1 MPLCPPWR
9 VAVGNLPSGDH
20 PVCRHVGGTYRDRGS
35 SQRRPPASVR
45 PATERSG
52 LETERPAGAPAWRRP
67 TRGEHR
73 WPAALAI
80 LAAIALQLP
89 LPTSITPTGRLLL
102 PLVEAVLLVVLVAAD
117 PFRIDRESTV
127 LRMLALANLLFIAWI
142 NGWAVV
148 LLVRRILLH
157 EPITPGR
164 LLIAGG
170 CIWLTNVIVFG
181 LAYWEF
187 DRGGPAVRASGRR
200 SVPDFL
206 FAQMQ
211 SPELA
216 SPEWEPQFA
225 DYLYLSFTNAT
236 AFSPTDVLPLSRWAK
251 MIMMVQSAVALTVV
265 VLVVARAVN
274 VLG

>member
-1 MPLCPPWR
+1 MDTDE
-9 VAVGNLPSGDH
+9 S
-20 PVCRHVGGTYRDRGS
+20 
-35 SQRRPPASVR
+35 
-45 PATERSG
+45 ATR
-52 LETERPAGAPAWRRP
+52 LPAWRRR
-67 TRGEHR
+67 TRGERR
-73 WPAALAI
+73 WPAGLAVVV
-80 LAAIALQLP
+80 AITLQVMLP
-89 LPTSITPTGRLLL
+89 GSIVPGIRLFLPIIELT
-102 PLVEAVLLVVLVAAD
+102 LLVALVAAN
-117 PFRIDRESTV
+117 PFRIDRESGA
-127 LRMLALANLLFIAWI
+127 LRMLGLAILSVVAVS
-142 NGWAVV
+142 NGWSVV
-148 LLVRRILLH
+148 LLVEQILTGRAS
-157 EPITPGR
+157 TPGQ
-164 LLIAGG
+164 LLAAGAA
-170 CIWLTNVIVFG
+170 IWLTNVIVFG

-251 MIMMVQSAVALTVV
+251 MTMMVQSAVALMVV